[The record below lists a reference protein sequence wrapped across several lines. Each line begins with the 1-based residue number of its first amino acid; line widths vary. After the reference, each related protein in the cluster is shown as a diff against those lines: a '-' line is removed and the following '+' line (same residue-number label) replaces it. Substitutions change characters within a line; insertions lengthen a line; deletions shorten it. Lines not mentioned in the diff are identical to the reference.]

1 MDKSPLPQ
9 PKLYNTRLFVG
20 NVPFDFTAE
29 RLADLF
35 DGYGI
40 VIEASVPTDPA
51 SGKAIGYGFVT
62 MAHEKHCKAA
72 IEALD
77 GSTVSE
83 RRIEVRLAD
92 VKPKTKAAR
101 PARRRTGG
109 PAPRKL
115 MGPGNFAPPSFGD
128 GEAPAVR
135 AARAPR
141 AGGFDTSELEA
152 PPRPLYASAPRAPR
166 PASSAPRSFVVE
178 KRRLGPPT
186 RRV

>member
-1 MDKSPLPQ
+1 VIDKSALPQ
-9 PKLYNTRLFVG
+9 PKTYNTRLFVG
-20 NVPFDFTAE
+20 NVPFDCTAE

-77 GSTVSE
+77 GSTVGE

-92 VKPKTKAAR
+92 VKPKTKPVR
-101 PARRRTGG
+101 PRRRAG
-109 PAPRKL
+109 PPPARKL

-128 GEAPAVR
+128 GESPAVR
-135 AARAPR
+135 AARELQP
-141 AGGFDTSELEA
+141 GGFDTSEMEA
-152 PPRPLYASAPRAPR
+152 PPRPLYASPRAPR
-166 PASSAPRSFVVE
+166 PAASAPRSFVVE

>member
-1 MDKSPLPQ
+1 
-9 PKLYNTRLFVG
+9 
-20 NVPFDFTAE
+20 
-29 RLADLF
+29 
-35 DGYGI
+35 
-40 VIEASVPTDPA
+40 
-51 SGKAIGYGFVT
+51 
-62 MAHEKHCKAA
+62 
-72 IEALD
+72 LD

-92 VKPKTKAAR
+92 VKPKSKPAR
-101 PARRRTGG
+101 PARRRAG

-128 GEAPAVR
+128 GEAPA
-135 AARAPR
+135 ARAPR
-141 AGGFDTSELEA
+141 TGGFDTSELEA
-152 PPRPLYASAPRAPR
+152 PPRPLYASGPRAPR

>member
-35 DGYGI
+35 DSYGI

-83 RRIEVRLAD
+83 RCI
-92 VKPKTKAAR
+92 
-101 PARRRTGG
+101 
-109 PAPRKL
+109 
-115 MGPGNFAPPSFGD
+115 
-128 GEAPAVR
+128 
-135 AARAPR
+135 
-141 AGGFDTSELEA
+141 
-152 PPRPLYASAPRAPR
+152 
-166 PASSAPRSFVVE
+166 
-178 KRRLGPPT
+178 
-186 RRV
+186 

>member
-1 MDKSPLPQ
+1 MDKTAAAPL
-9 PKLYNTRLFVG
+9 KTYNTRLFVG

-35 DGYGI
+35 DSHGI
-40 VIEASVPTDPA
+40 VIEASVPTDPG

-62 MAHEKHCKAA
+62 MATEKHCKAA
-72 IEALD
+72 IDALD

-92 VKPKTKAAR
+92 VKPKTKGPR
-101 PARRRTGG
+101 ARRK
-109 PAPRKL
+109 PAPRKV
-115 MGPGNFAPPSFGD
+115 MGPGDFAPPSI
-128 GEAPAVR
+128 GESAPAF
-135 AARAPR
+135 ARAPM
-141 AGGFDTSELEA
+141 FDAIGDREA
-152 PPRPLYASAPRAPR
+152 PPRPLYCAPARSPR
-166 PASSAPRSFVVE
+166 PSSAPKSFVVE

>member
-1 MDKSPLPQ
+1 MDKPAAPQ
-9 PKLYNTRLFVG
+9 PKVYNTRLFVG

-35 DGYGI
+35 DSHGI

-62 MAHEKHCKAA
+62 MATEKHCKAA

-83 RRIEVRLAD
+83 RKIEVRLAD
-92 VKPKTKAAR
+92 VKPKTKAPR
-101 PARRRTGG
+101 ARRK
-109 PAPRKL
+109 PSPRKI
-115 MGPGNFAPPSFGD
+115 MGPGNFAPPSFAESDPAFVRPARRPASDDAGD
-128 GEAPAVR
+128 
-135 AARAPR
+135 
-141 AGGFDTSELEA
+141 FEA
-152 PPRPLYASAPRAPR
+152 PPRPLFAPPPRTPRAASAPK
-166 PASSAPRSFVVE
+166 SFVVE
-178 KRRLGPPT
+178 KRRLGPPL